1 MSEFFPQGYSTY
13 LIGGLLIGL
22 AMSLLFLLT
31 GLIGGMS
38 TVFTSSWS
46 YLSRVAYFHE
56 SRFFSSRSWRLVYA
70 AGLILGGGLY
80 LGLGGKAFVTDI
92 DPWRLLLGGFIMGFG
107 ARLSNGCTA
116 GHGICGLASL
126 RLSSLLAVMIFLT
139 TAIVVAQVMRTL
151 GFNS

>member
-1 MSEFFPQGYSTY
+1 MSELFPHGFATY

-22 AMSLLFLLT
+22 AISLLFLLT

-46 YLSRVAYFHE
+46 YLSRAPYFRE
-56 SRFFSSRSWRLVYA
+56 SRFFSSRVWRLVYA
-70 AGLILGGGLY
+70 TGLILGGGLY
-80 LGLGGKAFVTDI
+80 LGLGGKPFVTEI